1 MMALHRFPAEPII
14 GVIAFWSEAKAP
26 GQYCFDHALG

>member
-1 MMALHRFPAEPII
+1 MMALHRFSAEPII

-26 GQYCFDHALG
+26 GQCFDHALG